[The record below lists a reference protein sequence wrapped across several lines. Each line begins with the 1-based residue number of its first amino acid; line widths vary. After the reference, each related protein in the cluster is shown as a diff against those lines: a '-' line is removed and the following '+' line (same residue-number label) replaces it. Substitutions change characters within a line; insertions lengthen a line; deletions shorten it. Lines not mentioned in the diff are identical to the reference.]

1 MLAFRQSTQL
11 YLPREHYMR
20 EEMLM
25 ALCYSPSSNT
35 KTQGKWT
42 ALLSAHLVSHVS
54 LYGTS
59 MSMD

>member
-1 MLAFRQSTQL
+1 
-11 YLPREHYMR
+11 MR